1 MTIANSFSHLHF
13 PCACVSNVE
22 ENNTD
27 PWAAIAKNGLLAGRT
42 KEEIIN
48 LVAESPKTISQLAK
62 ALELSAPSV
71 FKHVS
76 ELLESDLIRDS
87 AESEKAHPKERY
99 YEPNFPVVSAD
110 ECGEVVDL
118 CNDVSNEIAS
128 LFEECMPRFEEA
140 FSHSSLAKQG
150 WSLQDVSQ
158 CLYAHIQ
165 RRARQTLEDRGAI
178 LAAQPHANGAVWSF
192 WAERPSGDEACT

>member
-62 ALELSAPSV
+62 ALDLSAAKCFQTRERAFRKRPDQRLGRVGKSS
-71 FKHVS
+71 S
-76 ELLESDLIRDS
+76 ER
-87 AESEKAHPKERY
+87 
-99 YEPNFPVVSAD
+99 
-110 ECGEVVDL
+110 
-118 CNDVSNEIAS
+118 
-128 LFEECMPRFEEA
+128 
-140 FSHSSLAKQG
+140 
-150 WSLQDVSQ
+150 
-158 CLYAHIQ
+158 
-165 RRARQTLEDRGAI
+165 AI
-178 LAAQPHANGAVWSF
+178 L
-192 WAERPSGDEACT
+192 